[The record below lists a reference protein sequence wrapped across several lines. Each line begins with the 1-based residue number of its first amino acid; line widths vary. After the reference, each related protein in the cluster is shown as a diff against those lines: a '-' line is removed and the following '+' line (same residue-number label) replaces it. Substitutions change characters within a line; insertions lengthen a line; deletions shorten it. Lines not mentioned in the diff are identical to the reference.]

1 LGDITLLLWSKNL
14 KVEVLALKKLLSL
27 LNKNILKS
35 DKDFKNWVKLT
46 TGYSPKNISLYQ
58 QAFFHSSVS
67 VKRSGTTISN
77 ERLEFLGDAILGAII
92 ADYLFN
98 MYPYKDEGFLTQLR
112 SRIVNGQSLKELALK
127 FGFNHFLKASLTRDE
142 KTKSSAYGDALEAFI
157 GAVYLDM
164 GYNKT
169 KLFVISKIIKIHLDI
184 DELVNNNEDYKSQLQ
199 IYCQKNKFPLEYKL
213 LSEERIGANK
223 MYVIEVYVNR
233 KPYTRFENYSKR
245 FAEQKAAQLTL
256 EELKRELG

>member
-1 LGDITLLLWSKNL
+1 M
-14 KVEVLALKKLLSL
+14 VLKKLLSL
-27 LNKNILKS
+27 LNKDILKS
-35 DKDFKNWVKLT
+35 DKDFKNWIKLT
-46 TGYSPKNISLYQ
+46 TGYTPKNLSLYQ

-67 VKRSGTTISN
+67 VKRSGTTVSN
-77 ERLEFLGDAILGAII
+77 ERLEFLGDAILGAIV

-98 MYPYKDEGFLTQLR
+98 MYPYRDEGFLTQVR

-127 FGFNHFLKASLTRDE
+127 FGFNHFLKASLTKDE

-169 KLFVISKIIKIHLDI
+169 KRFVVSKIIKIHVDV
-184 DELVNNNEDYKSQLQ
+184 DDLVNTNEDFKSQLQ
-199 IYCQKNKFPLEYKL
+199 IFCQRNKFLLEYKL
-213 LSEERIGANK
+213 ISEARVGANK
-223 MYVIEVYVNR
+223 MYVIEVNVNN

-256 EELKRELG
+256 EELKKELG